1 MEVKVSRERL
11 PERRRARRV
20 SKSFPRKFRVKDDV
34 PVFAL
39 KKLIRVNF
47 ALSIFPFPKNAPRRL
62 RTIRRQFEHVA
73 DDAVV
78 RLRVNPHL
86 A

>member
-1 MEVKVSRERL
+1 MIF
-11 PERRRARRV
+11 PERQRARRV

-34 PVFAL
+34 PVFAP

-62 RTIRRQFEHVA
+62 RSARRQIEHVA
-73 DDAVV
+73 DDTVIAF
-78 RLRVNPHL
+78 RVNLHL
-86 A
+86 P